1 MQQEVIFPYQ
11 IIRSFIYYII
21 KINPSTL
28 GEDPFDGWP
37 RPSHHFSVSPIG
49 CCVLSSSLLG
59 QSEQY
64 GTWNSRRQGHSLGT
78 QQEQTAQAVKI

>member
-1 MQQEVIFPYQ
+1 MKQKAIFSYQ
-11 IIRSFIYYII
+11 IIISFIYYII
-21 KINPSTL
+21 KFSPITL
-28 GEDPFDGWP
+28 GEDPFTTQAT
-37 RPSHHFSVSPIG
+37 HHFSPSPIE
-49 CCVLSSSLLG
+49 CCVLSSLLG